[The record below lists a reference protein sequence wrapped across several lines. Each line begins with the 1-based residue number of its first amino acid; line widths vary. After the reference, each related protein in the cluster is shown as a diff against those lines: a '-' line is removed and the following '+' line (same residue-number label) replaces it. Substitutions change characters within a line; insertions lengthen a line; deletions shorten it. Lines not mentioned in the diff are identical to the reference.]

1 MSGTTTVGSW
11 QGVEA
16 AALAA
21 FSGSINAGAPALVAA
36 IQRATRYAVVDTN
49 AREIVLDRRAVLFG
63 LLSVGLQDTPSL
75 ALGNTAT
82 WFAGW
87 LSARVPDLVSKILGP
102 ALTGTDAVLKA
113 FGAEFA
119 VVASVSMRGIL
130 PRAREIAGLTVNRPV
145 ADLRHF
151 FVAMLEPHG
160 GGWSEFSD
168 LGWTPSDADLVAFR
182 GELFARIGGAPER
195 GEKMEVWRAIL
206 GVADD
211 TEGAPIGESPV
222 AGSTGDDL
230 LSPLARHVMSPG
242 ADLPENVDEATWTIW
257 HLARGLSPHEHPIP
271 LAAVI
276 QALAFWSA
284 RLLTGANRGLLTALR
299 TRLELDRP
307 GPIGTVM
314 PLADLHSDDALLD
327 VLKSGAFRRYRRT
340 PHFDSAA
347 SGLLAHA
354 VHVAG
359 QTGSAL
365 VGPRH
370 LVAALLLRQDVAD
383 MLADRGVDVAPIL
396 TELPGLI
403 TSLFPEDRDK
413 LPIWRQILLPPPVQV
428 ATTRPD
434 MVPDDRDPRPNDR
447 LGLRQFAN
455 GIGALIAADN
465 QKPPLSIA
473 VFGAWGSGKSYFMRM
488 IQWAV
493 KDYAEREA
501 KAPSTPPVFKRRVV
515 PIWFNAWHYVEGNLW
530 ASLMHAILVGL
541 RDALSPRG
549 HPSDFETVLRKLKLH
564 EAAQVAAEAE
574 LQAAKNREIEAKAA
588 LKQAETE
595 AEARRKAEQAIP
607 RAEAVMTAVWD
618 MTLESLRPTG
628 AGDARAW
635 VTSIGD
641 SAINAADYLGR
652 PELARDLTSLR
663 NATQGAADTGQALTL
678 KVGAMQELLDEVR
691 ASGARGASVLG
702 WLAQAGFSPTE
713 RDALRERV
721 GLVFGGLL
729 LVTIVLSYWGADL
742 AALVTAIT
750 TVIAPLIAGLATLI
764 TWGRTHVAK
773 ATRAFAVLEALRK
786 RVEQT
791 QHQRLAEADASL
803 LAARRA
809 TAEAEAERSRRQ
821 AELNAAQAAVA
832 QAQKDVREASSA
844 ERMMRF
850 VAERLADGGYQRH
863 LGLIH
868 MIRQDMEGLGDILN
882 TISPAEAG
890 VDGLQQPV
898 QRIVLYID
906 DLDRCPPQRVVEVL
920 EAVHLLLAFPLFV
933 VVVGVDIRWV
943 SQALLTRY
951 PGQLGRE
958 DAIASPTDYLEK
970 VFQIPFWLPDMNPES
985 GRRLLALAIDPAGQG
1000 DAPPAPPKAEAPPPA
1015 GGKPAEPGSEP
1026 VTEGT
1031 PPAVHRDTTPT
1042 AATPPPEVTAA
1053 AEARAAAEALNLGAV
1068 ERDRVLDMAEAVGIS
1083 PRRTV
1088 RFANL
1093 YRLLKATLSPAER
1106 RDFVL
1111 EDGKAGTYRGAL
1123 VLLALSTGA
1132 PTAAR
1137 ILIDRLLADD
1147 SLTVETLFAP
1157 AETPIPDR
1165 EARAFQAARSLV
1177 VRAMTEDAPKEEPPA
1192 PIMPAAIIGD
1202 LRHWAPRVKRFTF
1215 GP

>member
-1 MSGTTTVGSW
+1 MSGTTTADPW

-21 FSGSINAGAPALVAA
+21 FSGSINAGAPGLVAV
-36 IQRATRYAVVDTN
+36 IQRATRYAVVDTS
-49 AREIVLDRRAVLFG
+49 AREIVLDRRAILFG
-63 LLSVGLQDTPSL
+63 LLSVGLQNTPSG
-75 ALGNTAT
+75 ALDNTAT
-82 WFAGW
+82 WFARW
-87 LSARVPDLVSKILGP
+87 LSAQVDDLEGQILKP
-102 ALTGTDAVLKA
+102 ALISADGILKA
-113 FGAEFA
+113 FGLRFA

-130 PRAREIAGLTVNRPV
+130 PRAREIAALTVERPV

-151 FVAMLEPHG
+151 FTAMLEPHG
-160 GGWSEFSD
+160 DWSEFSD

-182 GELFARIGGAPER
+182 EELFSRIDGAPEP
-195 GEKMEVWRAIL
+195 GEKMETWRTIL
-206 GVADD
+206 GLADD
-211 TEGAPIGESPV
+211 TEGAPLGESPV
-222 AGSTGDDL
+222 SGSTGDDL
-230 LSPLARHVMSPG
+230 LAPLARHVMPPG
-242 ADLPENVDEATWTIW
+242 ADVPENVDEATWTIW
-257 HLARGLSPHEHPIP
+257 RLARGLSPHELPIP

-284 RLLTGANRGLLTALR
+284 RLLTGANRDLLTALR

-327 VLKSGAFRRYRRT
+327 VLKSGAFRRHKRT
-340 PHFDSAA
+340 AHFDSAA

-354 VHVAG
+354 GHVAG

-396 TELPGLI
+396 TALPGLI
-403 TSLFPEDRDK
+403 TSLFPEDLDK
-413 LPIWRQILLPPPVQV
+413 LTDWRQILLPPPVQV

-455 GIGALIAADN
+455 GIGALIAAEN

-501 KAPSTPPVFKRRVV
+501 MAPSTPPVFKRRVV

-530 ASLMHAILVGL
+530 ASLMHAILTGL
-541 RDALSPRG
+541 QKEFAPKG
-549 HPSDFETVLRKLKLH
+549 EPSRFDNVLGKLKLH
-564 EAAQVAAEAE
+564 EAAEFAAKAELRAAEGRVQEA
-574 LQAAKNREIEAKAA
+574 QAALAQAI
-588 LKQAETE
+588 AETDKRRL
-595 AEARRKAEQAIP
+595 AERHVPSANDVINE
-607 RAEAVMTAVWD
+607 VWG
-618 MTLESLRPTG
+618 MTLESLHPTG
-628 AGDARAW
+628 SGDPGAW
-635 VTSIGD
+635 VTSITE
-641 SAINAADYLGR
+641 SAESAANYLGR
-652 PELARDLTSLR
+652 SDLARNLTSLG
-663 NATQGAADTGQALTL
+663 NAANGAVDTGKALAE
-678 KVGAMQELLDEVR
+678 KVGAIQELLDEVR

-702 WLAQAGFSPTE
+702 WLAQAGFSATE
-713 RDALRERV
+713 RGALRERV
-721 GLVFGGLL
+721 ALMFGGLL
-729 LVTIVLSYWGADL
+729 LVTIVLSHWGVDL
-742 AALVTAIT
+742 AAMVTAIT
-750 TVIAPLIAGLATLI
+750 TVIAPLVAGLATLI

-882 TISPAEAG
+882 NISPAEAG

-951 PGQLGRE
+951 PGQLGRK
-958 DAIASPTDYLEK
+958 DSIASPTDYLEK
-970 VFQIPFWLPDMNPES
+970 VFQIPFWLPDMSPDS

-1000 DAPPAPPKAEAPPPA
+1000 DAPPKPPTQITPPTEAVKPPA
-1015 GGKPAEPGSEP
+1015 TPSELTGGTTAPSAP
-1026 VTEGT
+1026 VE
-1031 PPAVHRDTTPT
+1031 TTP
-1042 AATPPPEVTAA
+1042 AIETPPPEVIAA
-1053 AEARAAAEALNLGAV
+1053 AEARAVAEALNLGGT
-1068 ERDRVLDMAEAVGIS
+1068 EREHILDMAEAVGIS

-1093 YRLLKATLSPAER
+1093 YRLLKATLSSAER

-1111 EDGKAGTYRGAL
+1111 DDGKAGTYRGA
-1123 VLLALSTGA
+1123 VILLALSTGA
-1132 PTAAR
+1132 PEATR
-1137 ILIDRLLADD
+1137 TLIDRLIAAKEDEP
-1147 SLTVETLFAP
+1147 LTLEALFAP
-1157 AETPIPDR
+1157 MGKPVPAK
-1165 EARAFQAARSLV
+1165 EAHAFQAARVLI
-1177 VRAMTEDAPKEEPPA
+1177 EKPA
-1192 PIMPAAIIGD
+1192 IEQEAAAIIES

>member
-1 MSGTTTVGSW
+1 MARNREAT
-11 QGVEA
+11 GVPDA
-16 AALAA
+16 NVTALLHQAY
-21 FSGSINAGAPALVAA
+21 SIAE
-36 IQRATRYAVVDTN
+36 QTN
-49 AREIVLDRRAVLFG
+49 A
-63 LLSVGLQDTPSL
+63 P
-75 ALGNTAT
+75 
-82 WFAGW
+82 
-87 LSARVPDLVSKILGP
+87 
-102 ALTGTDAVLKA
+102 LT
-113 FGAEFA
+113 
-119 VVASVSMRGIL
+119 
-130 PRAREIAGLTVNRPV
+130 
-145 ADLRHF
+145 
-151 FVAMLEPHG
+151 
-160 GGWSEFSD
+160 
-168 LGWTPSDADLVAFR
+168 
-182 GELFARIGGAPER
+182 
-195 GEKMEVWRAIL
+195 
-206 GVADD
+206 
-211 TEGAPIGESPV
+211 
-222 AGSTGDDL
+222 
-230 LSPLARHVMSPG
+230 
-242 ADLPENVDEATWTIW
+242 
-257 HLARGLSPHEHPIP
+257 
-271 LAAVI
+271 
-276 QALAFWSA
+276 
-284 RLLTGANRGLLTALR
+284 
-299 TRLELDRP
+299 
-307 GPIGTVM
+307 
-314 PLADLHSDDALLD
+314 
-327 VLKSGAFRRYRRT
+327 
-340 PHFDSAA
+340 
-347 SGLLAHA
+347 
-354 VHVAG
+354 
-359 QTGSAL
+359 
-365 VGPRH
+365 GPRH

-383 MLADRGVDVAPIL
+383 MLADRGVDVTPIL
-396 TELPGLI
+396 TDLPDLI

-455 GIGALIAADN
+455 GIGALIAAEN

-501 KAPSTPPVFKRRVV
+501 TAPSTPPVFKRRVV

-541 RDALSPRG
+541 KEALSPQG
-549 HPSDFETVLRKLKLH
+549 KPSDFEAVLGKLKLH

-574 LQAAKNREIEAKAA
+574 LRAAESREKEAQAALR
-588 LKQAETE
+588 QAE
-595 AEARRKAEQAIP
+595 AEAAKRRLAEQAVP
-607 RAEAVMTAVWD
+607 RADAVINEVWG

-628 AGDARAW
+628 AGNAAAW

-641 SAINAADYLGR
+641 SAVNAAEYLGR
-652 PELARDLTSLR
+652 PELAQDLTSLR
-663 NATQGAADTGQALTL
+663 NAAHGAAGTSEALAE

-702 WLAQAGFSPTE
+702 WLAQAGFSPAE
-713 RDALRERV
+713 RGALLERV
-721 GLVFGGLL
+721 GMVFGGLL
-729 LVTIVLSYWGADL
+729 LGTIVLSYWGADL
-742 AALVTAIT
+742 AAMVTAVT

-821 AELNAAQAAVA
+821 AELNAAQAAVK
-832 QAQKDVREASSA
+832 QAHEDVRKASSA

-868 MIRQDMEGLGDILN
+868 MIRQDMEGLEDILN
-882 TISPAEAG
+882 NISPAEGG

-958 DAIASPTDYLEK
+958 DSIASPTDYLEK
-970 VFQIPFWLPDMNPES
+970 VFQIPFWLPDMSPDS

-1000 DAPPAPPKAEAPPPA
+1000 DAPPKPPTQVTPPTEAVKPPA
-1015 GGKPAEPGSEP
+1015 TPSEPTAGTTAPSAPAE
-1026 VTEGT
+1026 TT
-1031 PPAVHRDTTPT
+1031 PAVE
-1042 AATPPPEVTAA
+1042 TPPPEVIAA
-1053 AEARAAAEALNLGAV
+1053 AEARTAAEALNLGGE
-1068 ERDRVLDMAEAVGIS
+1068 ERERILDMATAVGIS

-1093 YRLLKATLSPAER
+1093 YRLLKATLSSAER

-1111 EDGKAGTYRGAL
+1111 DDGKAGTYRGA
-1123 VLLALSTGA
+1123 VILLALSTGA
-1132 PTAAR
+1132 PEATR
-1137 ILIDRLLADD
+1137 TLIDRLIAAKEDEP
-1147 SLTVETLFAP
+1147 LTLEALFAP
-1157 AETPIPDR
+1157 MDTPVPAK
-1165 EARAFQAARSLV
+1165 EAHAFQAARALIEKPV
-1177 VRAMTEDAPKEEPPA
+1177 KQQPEGQPA
-1192 PIMPAAIIGD
+1192 NGQETAAIIES

>member
-1 MSGTTTVGSW
+1 MSGTTMADPW

-21 FSGSINAGAPALVAA
+21 FSGSINAGAPGLVAA
-36 IQRATRYAVVDTN
+36 IQRATRYAVVDTS
-49 AREIVLDRRAVLFG
+49 AREIVLDRRAILFG
-63 LLSVGLQDTPSL
+63 LLSVGLQDTPSR

-87 LSARVPDLVSKILGP
+87 LGARVPGLVSKSLGP
-102 ALTGTDAVLKA
+102 ALTGTDTVLNA
-113 FGAEFA
+113 FGSGFA

-130 PRAREIAGLTVNRPV
+130 PRARAIAEQTVSRPV

-151 FVAMLEPHG
+151 FTAMLEPHG
-160 GGWSEFSD
+160 ANWPEFSD
-168 LGWTPSDADLVAFR
+168 LGWKPSDADLIAFR
-182 GELFARIGGAPER
+182 QELFSRIGGAPER
-195 GEKMEVWRAIL
+195 GEKMEAWRTIL
-206 GVADD
+206 GVVTSDASDGGRA
-211 TEGAPIGESPV
+211 T
-222 AGSTGDDL
+222 TDDL
-230 LSPLARHVMSPG
+230 LTPLALSVIGSVRHP
-242 ADLPENVDEATWTIW
+242 LPELDSASAAVMF
-257 HLARGLSPHEHPIP
+257 
-271 LAAVI
+271 LAAGIGPDDELVSLQQLI
-276 QALAFWSA
+276 ESLIFGVT
-284 RLLTGANRGLLTALR
+284 RLLTGANQ
-299 TRLELDRP
+299 
-307 GPIGTVM
+307 
-314 PLADLHSDDALLD
+314 ALLQVLRQRVESVRSDPFGPRLAATSFED
-327 VLKSGAFRRYRRT
+327 VASILAVFQAGVGRSNTILSAEAGSVVYHAIQLSWQTGAK
-340 PHFDSAA
+340 SAA
-347 SGLLAHA
+347 
-354 VHVAG
+354 
-359 QTGSAL
+359 
-365 VGPRH
+365 PRH
-370 LVAALLLRQDVAD
+370 LVSALLLRQDVAD
-383 MLADRGVDVAPIL
+383 MLADRGVDIAPIL
-396 TELPGLI
+396 TELPDLI

-413 LPIWRQILLPPPVQV
+413 RRIWLQILLPPPVQV

-455 GIGALIAADN
+455 GIGALIAAEN

-493 KDYAEREA
+493 ADYADLEA
-501 KAPSTPPVFKRRVV
+501 KSPSTPPVFKRRVV

-530 ASLMHAILVGL
+530 ASLMHAILTGL
-541 RDALSPRG
+541 QKEFAPKSG
-549 HPSDFETVLRKLKLH
+549 PSRFDNVLGKLKLH
-564 EAAQVAAEAE
+564 EAAEFAAKAELRAAEARLKE
-574 LQAAKNREIEAKAA
+574 AQAALA
-588 LKQAETE
+588 
-595 AEARRKAEQAIP
+595 QAILEADK
-607 RAEAVMTAVWD
+607 RRLAERHVPSADDVMNEVWG
-618 MTLESLRPTG
+618 MTLESLRPNG

-652 PELARDLTSLR
+652 PELARDLTALR
-663 NATQGAADTGQALTL
+663 NAAHGAADTGQALAE

-713 RDALRERV
+713 RGALLERV
-721 GLVFGGLL
+721 GLVFGGFL
-729 LVTIVLSYWGADL
+729 LVTIALSYFGADL
-742 AALVTAIT
+742 AALVTAVT
-750 TVIAPLIAGLATLI
+750 TVIAPLVAGLATLL

-882 TISPAEAG
+882 NISPAEAG

-958 DAIASPTDYLEK
+958 DSIASPTDYLEK
-970 VFQIPFWLPDMNPES
+970 VFQIPFWLPDMTPDS

-1000 DAPPAPPKAEAPPPA
+1000 DAPPPPPKPEIPPAEAVKPPETPFEPAAGTIPPPA
-1015 GGKPAEPGSEP
+1015 PAGPAPAIE
-1026 VTEGT
+1026 T
-1031 PPAVHRDTTPT
+1031 PS
-1042 AATPPPEVTAA
+1042 PEVIAA
-1053 AEARAAAEALNLGAV
+1053 AEARAVAEALNLGGT
-1068 ERDRVLDMAEAVGIS
+1068 ERDCILDMAAAVGIS

-1093 YRLLKATLSPAER
+1093 YRLLKATLSAAEQ

-1111 EDGKAGTYRGAL
+1111 DDGKGGTYRGA
-1123 VLLALSTGA
+1123 VILLALSTGA
-1132 PTAAR
+1132 PESTR
-1137 ILIDRLLADD
+1137 TLIDRLIAPGDGAP
-1147 SLTVETLFAP
+1147 LTFEALFAP
-1157 AETPIPDR
+1157 MDKPVPAR
-1165 EARAFQAARSLV
+1165 EAHAFQAAKALIEKAAGPRQ
-1177 VRAMTEDAPKEEPPA
+1177 PEEQPA
-1192 PIMPAAIIGD
+1192 QEPETAAIIES

-1215 GP
+1215 GA